1 MPLAAGLVRGFNVDC
16 LDKFPQRIG
25 VSSSKS
31 SYLRTRW
38 INCSKFSICRSCTSI
53 SCCKVW
59 ISTLRCA
66 PACRASNMPPKTARN
81 GKSPVPRSIRSTG
94 LMLLGAHGAGHFA
107 FWGRCLQTENYL
119 SQQVFLSSS
128 VIARMTLQG
137 LPTATESLGI
147 SLTTTLPPP
156 MTTLLPSVTPGIT

>member
-1 MPLAAGLVRGFNVDC
+1 MASTHKDNNEIPLRAKEVLPGMVGGHKKVISYFLGNGWLRSRRFLFQQFFHGDKAHKVIGNADALMPLAAGLVRGFNVDC

-59 ISTLRCA
+59 ISTLSCA
-66 PACRASNMPPKTARN
+66 C
-81 GKSPVPRSIRSTG
+81 
-94 LMLLGAHGAGHFA
+94 
-107 FWGRCLQTENYL
+107 
-119 SQQVFLSSS
+119 SSS
-128 VIARMTLQG
+128 
-137 LPTATESLGI
+137 
-147 SLTTTLPPP
+147 
-156 MTTLLPSVTPGIT
+156 